1 LNFEVRYLDAART
14 DLIRLYDYL
23 VDKAETIEDL
33 ARADIAYDAIVSA
46 IDSLSRTP
54 FVYRKAAESPFLRE
68 LLIPFGAAG
77 YVALFEIVDAR
88 RVHVLAIR
96 HQLEDDY
103 H

>member
-1 LNFEVRYLDAART
+1 MSFEVRYLEAARI
-14 DLIRLYDYL
+14 DLLRLYDHL

-33 ARADIAYDAIVSA
+33 ARADIAYEAIVTA
-46 IDSLSRTP
+46 IDSLRRTP
-54 FVYRKAAESPFLRE
+54 FIYRKAAESPFLRE

-77 YVALFEIVDAR
+77 YVALFEIGDAR
-88 RVHVLAIR
+88 LVQVLAIR